1 MIKIVNAKRELKYDY
16 YITEDGKVYSDISK
30 KFLRIYLDKDGYE
43 KVCLMSTDNKRH
55 AYSVHRLVLENF
67 FPVSNMKELQVNYK
81 DGNKENNRLSNLEWC
96 TASENNKH
104 KYALKLAT
112 QKGEKNNGSK
122 LKESEVLAII
132 QLLLEKKHTQKEI
145 GNLFGVSADCVGSI
159 KRKQN
164 WKYLTEDITFD

>member
-43 KVCLMSTDNKRH
+43 KVQLMSTDNRRH

-67 FPVSNMKELQVNYK
+67 VPIPNMKELQVNHK
-81 DGNKENNRLSNLEWC
+81 DGNKENNHLSNLEWC

-112 QKGEKNNGSK
+112 QKGEKNNASK
-122 LKESEVLAII
+122 LREADVLIII
-132 QLLLEKKHTQKEI
+132 QLLLEKEKNQKEI
-145 GNLFGVSADCVGSI
+145 GNLFGVSAECVGSI